1 MRRVPFEKARAAAVD
16 YSFLDHYVDALDSVV
31 DLRGHRRCRDRIG
44 ADPLGGI
51 RRLLGGDRERCLPS
65 LEVVNPTTDPAFG
78 FATLDTDGKIRM
90 DCSSP

>member
-31 DLRGHRRCRDRIG
+31 DLRAIAGAGIGSGPTRWAVHPSTTGRRSG
-44 ADPLGGI
+44 
-51 RRLLGGDRERCLPS
+51 ERCLPS

-78 FATLDTDGKIRM
+78 FMTLDTDGKIRWIAV
-90 DCSSP
+90 P